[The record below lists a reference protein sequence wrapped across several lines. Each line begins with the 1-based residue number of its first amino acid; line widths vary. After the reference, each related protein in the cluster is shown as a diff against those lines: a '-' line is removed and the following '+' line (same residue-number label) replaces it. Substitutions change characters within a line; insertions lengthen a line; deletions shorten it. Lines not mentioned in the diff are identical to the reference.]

1 MGDFAGWS
9 FSLSLC
15 KDVAPPFMQKHPF
28 RGSILLEMTSQLFIY
43 SCNKYFLID
52 CSKGWGYKNE

>member
-15 KDVAPPFMQKHPF
+15 KDLANPFMQKHPF
-28 RGSILLEMTSQLFIY
+28 RGSILLEMTKSTIYLFM
-43 SCNKYFLID
+43 
-52 CSKGWGYKNE
+52 